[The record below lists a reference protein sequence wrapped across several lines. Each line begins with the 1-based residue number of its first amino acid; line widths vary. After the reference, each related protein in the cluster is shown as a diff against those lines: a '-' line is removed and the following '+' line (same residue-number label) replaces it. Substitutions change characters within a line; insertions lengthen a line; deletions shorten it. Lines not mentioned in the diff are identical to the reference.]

1 MFNLL
6 QKLEIAIQIT
16 VGLISLHSG
25 EFRISHNDMKPD
37 NVLID
42 YQLDKDGN
50 ATLKRLALT
59 DFGISTVT

>member
-1 MFNLL
+1 MFDLL

-16 VGLISLHSG
+16 IGLISLHSG

-42 YQLDKDGN
+42 Y
-50 ATLKRLALT
+50 
-59 DFGISTVT
+59 